1 MTAQADRATAFH
13 ALHQGP
19 DVLKLANAWDAGTA
33 RLIEHAGAKAVATT
47 SAGVAWAHGY
57 PDGDALPVDLLIGT
71 IRGIVRCINL
81 PLTVDIEG
89 GYAADAAGVG
99 AVVARVIEAGAV
111 GINIEDGGAAP
122 DLLAGKIAAA
132 RAAASAAGIAL
143 YINART
149 DVYLRGLAPVPER
162 VAMVL
167 DRAARYRAAGASGLF
182 VPGLTEGADIK
193 AIVAAAGMPLN
204 VMARPGLAD
213 AAELGGLGVRRLSA
227 GSGITQ
233 ATWGRID
240 RLARD
245 FLDTGRSAG
254 LAEGAMAYGEINGLF
269 SAG

>member
-19 DVLKLANAWDAGTA
+19 DPLKLANAWDAGTA
-33 RLIEHAGAKAVATT
+33 RLIEHAGARAVATT

-71 IRGIVRCINL
+71 IGSVVRCIKV

-89 GYAADAAGVG
+89 GYAADAAGVA
-99 AVVARVIEAGAV
+99 AVVTRVIAAGAV
-111 GINIEDGGAAP
+111 GINIEDGSGAP
-122 DLLAGKIAAA
+122 ELLAEKIAAA
-132 RAAASAAGIAL
+132 RAAAVEAGVNL

-149 DVYLRGLAPVPER
+149 DVCLRGLAPKPGR

-182 VPGLTEGADIK
+182 VPGLSEPDDIK
-193 AIVAAAGMPLN
+193 AVVAGAGMPLN
-204 VMARPGLAD
+204 VMAWPGLSD

-233 ATWGRID
+233 AAWGRING
-240 RLARD
+240 LARD
-245 FLDTGRSAG
+245 FLAHGRSAALG
-254 LAEGAMAYGEINGLF
+254 EGAMTYPEINGLF
-269 SAG
+269 SGA